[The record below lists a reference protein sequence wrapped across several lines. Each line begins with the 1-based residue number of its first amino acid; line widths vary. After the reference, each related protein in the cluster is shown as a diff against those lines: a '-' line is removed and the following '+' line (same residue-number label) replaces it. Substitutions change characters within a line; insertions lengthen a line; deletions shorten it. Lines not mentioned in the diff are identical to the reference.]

1 MAEPAYD
8 TDAVAARQALADI
21 RREVFAAGAYA
32 CGVVRAVPVAA
43 EVVARYEGWLAD
55 GNAGNMDYLGRY
67 GEVRRDPRLLLDG
80 EGAHT
85 LIVTLFAYQD
95 DVPLAEG
102 VPYIAHYAL
111 GQDYH
116 DVLRRRLK
124 AVVGQLRPR
133 FGGKWRVCVDSAP
146 LMERYWAVRAGLG
159 VIGDNGCL
167 IVPGVG
173 ANFFIA
179 TIVTTAQ
186 LPTDDPV
193 EDTPH
198 CLGCGRCVRVC
209 PTGALRNDGSVDAR
223 RCISYLTI
231 ESHDDIPADIPT
243 GSTLYGCD
251 VCRRACPLAHSKAG
265 VGQAGDANY
274 GSDGNDGNYENDES
288 NESRGKD
295 ERSLGNPES
304 TDPSASGKFAEAVT
318 VLPEFTPNPQLLSMT
333 VADWR
338 ALDDEGYAALTA
350 HSAMRRASLDKLHS
364 TLRRFPQG

>member
-1 MAEPAYD
+1 MEQNTD
-8 TDAVAARQALADI
+8 TAKAMLADI
-21 RREVFAAGAYA
+21 RREVFAVGAYA
-32 CGVVRAVPVAA
+32 CGVVRAMPVTA
-43 EVVARYEGWLAD
+43 EAVARYDEWLAD

-80 EGAHT
+80 EGART

-95 DVPLAEG
+95 NVHPAEG

-124 AVVGQLRPR
+124 TVIGQLRPR

-146 LMERYWAVRAGLG
+146 LMERYWAARAGLG

-186 LPTDDPV
+186 MPTDDPV
-193 EDTPH
+193 EGTSH
-198 CLGCGRCVRVC
+198 CLGCGRCVRAC
-209 PTGALRNDGSVDAR
+209 PTGALRGDGSVDAR

-243 GSTLYGCD
+243 GNTLYGCD
-251 VCRRACPLAHSKAG
+251 VCRRACPLACCKTDGQGRQLEHSEH
-265 VGQAGDANY
+265 
-274 GSDGNDGNYENDES
+274 SENSES
-288 NESRGKD
+288 SEHSAV
-295 ERSLGNPES
+295 S
-304 TDPSASGKFAEAVT
+304 TSGKFAETMT
-318 VLPEFTPNPQLLSMT
+318 VLPEFTPDSRLLSMT

-338 ALDDEGYAALTA
+338 ALDDEGYAALIA
-350 HSAMRRASLDKLHS
+350 HSAMRRVSLDKLRS
-364 TLRRFPQG
+364 TLRRFPKG

>member
-1 MAEPAYD
+1 MEQNTD
-8 TDAVAARQALADI
+8 TAKAMLADI
-21 RREVFAAGAYA
+21 RREVFAVGAYA
-32 CGVVRAVPVAA
+32 CGVVRAMPVTA
-43 EVVARYEGWLAD
+43 EAVARYEEWLAD

-80 EGAHT
+80 EGART

-95 DVPLAEG
+95 NVHPAEG

-124 AVVGQLRPR
+124 TVIGQLRPR

-146 LMERYWAVRAGLG
+146 LMERYWAARAGLG

-186 LPTDDPV
+186 MPTDDPV
-193 EDTPH
+193 EGTSH
-198 CLGCGRCVRVC
+198 CLGCGRCVRAC
-209 PTGALRNDGSVDAR
+209 PTGALRGDGSVDAR

-243 GSTLYGCD
+243 GNTLYGCD
-251 VCRRACPLAHSKAG
+251 VCRRACPLACCKTDGQGRQLEHSEH
-265 VGQAGDANY
+265 
-274 GSDGNDGNYENDES
+274 SEHSES
-288 NESRGKD
+288 SEHS
-295 ERSLGNPES
+295 SVS
-304 TDPSASGKFAEAVT
+304 TSGKFAETMT
-318 VLPEFTPNPQLLSMT
+318 VLPEFTPDSRLLSMT

-338 ALDDEGYAALTA
+338 ALDDEGYAALIA
-350 HSAMRRASLDKLHS
+350 HSAMRRVSLDKLRS
-364 TLRRFPQG
+364 TLRRFPKG

>member
-1 MAEPAYD
+1 M
-8 TDAVAARQALADI
+8 LADI
-21 RREVFAAGAYA
+21 RREVFAVGAYA
-32 CGVVRAVPVAA
+32 CGVVRAMPVTA
-43 EVVARYEGWLAD
+43 EAVARYEEWLAD

-80 EGAHT
+80 EGART

-95 DVPLAEG
+95 NVHPAEG

-124 AVVGQLRPR
+124 TVIGQLRPR
-133 FGGKWRVCVDSAP
+133 FGGKWRICVDSAP
-146 LMERYWAVRAGLG
+146 LMERYWAARAGLG

-186 LPTDDPV
+186 MPTDDPV
-193 EDTPH
+193 EGTSH
-198 CLGCGRCVRVC
+198 CLGCGRCVRAC
-209 PTGALRNDGSVDAR
+209 PTGALRGDGSVDAR

-243 GSTLYGCD
+243 GNTLYGCD
-251 VCRRACPLAHSKAG
+251 VCRRACPLVCCKTDIGQGRQLEHSK
-265 VGQAGDANY
+265 NL
-274 GSDGNDGNYENDES
+274 ENSEHS
-288 NESRGKD
+288 SV
-295 ERSLGNPES
+295 S
-304 TDPSASGKFAEAVT
+304 TSGKFAETMT
-318 VLPEFTPNPQLLSMT
+318 VLPEFTPDSRLLSMT

-350 HSAMRRASLDKLHS
+350 HSAMRRVSLDKLRS
-364 TLRRFPQG
+364 TLRRFPKG

>member
-1 MAEPAYD
+1 MPFFFMEQNTD
-8 TDAVAARQALADI
+8 TAKAMLADI
-21 RREVFAAGAYA
+21 RREVFAVGAYA
-32 CGVVRAVPVAA
+32 CGVVRAMPVTA
-43 EVVARYEGWLAD
+43 EAVARYEEWLAD

-80 EGAHT
+80 EGART

-95 DVPLAEG
+95 NVHPAEG

-124 AVVGQLRPR
+124 TVIGQLRPR
-133 FGGKWRVCVDSAP
+133 FGGKWRICVDSAP
-146 LMERYWAVRAGLG
+146 LMERYWAARAGLG

-186 LPTDDPV
+186 MPTDDPV
-193 EDTPH
+193 EGTSH
-198 CLGCGRCVRVC
+198 CLGCGRCVRAC
-209 PTGALRNDGSVDAR
+209 PTGALRGDGSVDAR

-243 GSTLYGCD
+243 GNTLYGCD
-251 VCRRACPLAHSKAG
+251 VCRRACPLACCKTDIGQGRQLEHS
-265 VGQAGDANY
+265 
-274 GSDGNDGNYENDES
+274 ENLKNSEHS
-288 NESRGKD
+288 SV
-295 ERSLGNPES
+295 S
-304 TDPSASGKFAEAVT
+304 TSGKFAETMT
-318 VLPEFTPNPQLLSMT
+318 VLPEFTPDSRLLSMT

-350 HSAMRRASLDKLHS
+350 HSAMRRVSLDKLRS
-364 TLRRFPQG
+364 TLRRFPKG

>member
-1 MAEPAYD
+1 MEQNTD
-8 TDAVAARQALADI
+8 TAKAMLADI
-21 RREVFAAGAYA
+21 RREVFAVGAYA
-32 CGVVRAVPVAA
+32 CGVVRAMPVTA
-43 EVVARYEGWLAD
+43 EAVARYEEWLAD
-55 GNAGNMDYLGRY
+55 GNAGNMDYLWRY

-80 EGAHT
+80 EGART

-95 DVPLAEG
+95 NVHPAEG

-124 AVVGQLRPR
+124 TVIGQLRPR
-133 FGGKWRVCVDSAP
+133 FGGKWRICVDSAP
-146 LMERYWAVRAGLG
+146 LMERYWAARAGLG

-186 LPTDDPV
+186 MPTDDPV
-193 EDTPH
+193 EGTSH
-198 CLGCGRCVRVC
+198 CLGCGRCVRAC
-209 PTGALRNDGSVDAR
+209 PTGALRGDGSVDAR

-243 GSTLYGCD
+243 GNTLYGCD
-251 VCRRACPLAHSKAG
+251 VCRRACPLACCKTDIGQGRQLEHSE
-265 VGQAGDANY
+265 DL
-274 GSDGNDGNYENDES
+274 ENSEHS
-288 NESRGKD
+288 SV
-295 ERSLGNPES
+295 S
-304 TDPSASGKFAEAVT
+304 TSGKFAETMT
-318 VLPEFTPNPQLLSMT
+318 VLPEFTPDSRLLSMT

-338 ALDDEGYAALTA
+338 ALDNEGYAALTA
-350 HSAMRRASLDKLHS
+350 HSAMRRVSLDKLRS
-364 TLRRFPQG
+364 TLRRFPKG

>member
-1 MAEPAYD
+1 MEQNTD
-8 TDAVAARQALADI
+8 TAKAMLADI
-21 RREVFAAGAYA
+21 RREVFAVGAYA
-32 CGVVRAVPVAA
+32 CGVVRAMPVTA
-43 EVVARYEGWLAD
+43 EAVARYEEWLAD

-80 EGAHT
+80 EGART

-95 DVPLAEG
+95 NVHPAEG

-116 DVLRRRLK
+116 DVLRRRLRT
-124 AVVGQLRPR
+124 VIGQLRPR
-133 FGGKWRVCVDSAP
+133 FSGKWRVCVDSAP
-146 LMERYWAVRAGLG
+146 LMERYWAARAGLG
-159 VIGDNGCL
+159 VIGDNGFL

-186 LPTDDPV
+186 MPTDDPV
-193 EDTPH
+193 EGTSH
-198 CLGCGRCVRVC
+198 CLGCGRCVRAC
-209 PTGALRNDGSVDAR
+209 PTGALRGDGSVDAR

-243 GSTLYGCD
+243 GNTLYGCD
-251 VCRRACPLAHSKAG
+251 VCRRACPLACCKTDIGQGRQLEHS
-265 VGQAGDANY
+265 
-274 GSDGNDGNYENDES
+274 ENSENSES
-288 NESRGKD
+288 SEHSAV
-295 ERSLGNPES
+295 S
-304 TDPSASGKFAEAVT
+304 TSGKFAETMT
-318 VLPEFTPNPQLLSMT
+318 VLPEFTPDSRLLSMT

-350 HSAMRRASLDKLHS
+350 HSAMRRVSLDKLRS
-364 TLRRFPQG
+364 TLRRFPKG

>member
-1 MAEPAYD
+1 M
-8 TDAVAARQALADI
+8 LADI
-21 RREVFAAGAYA
+21 RREVFAVGAYA
-32 CGVVRAVPVAA
+32 CGVVRAMPVTA
-43 EVVARYEGWLAD
+43 EAVARYEEWLAD

-80 EGAHT
+80 EGART

-95 DVPLAEG
+95 NVHPAEG

-116 DVLRRRLK
+116 DVLRCRLK
-124 AVVGQLRPR
+124 TVIGQLRPR
-133 FGGKWRVCVDSAP
+133 FGGKWRICVDSAP
-146 LMERYWAVRAGLG
+146 LMERYWAARAGLG

-186 LPTDDPV
+186 MPTDDPV
-193 EDTPH
+193 EGTSH
-198 CLGCGRCVRVC
+198 CLGCGRCVRAC
-209 PTGALRNDGSVDAR
+209 PTGALRGDGSVDAR

-243 GSTLYGCD
+243 GNTLYGCD
-251 VCRRACPLAHSKAG
+251 MCRRACPLACCKTDIGQGRQLEHSK
-265 VGQAGDANY
+265 NL
-274 GSDGNDGNYENDES
+274 ENSEHS
-288 NESRGKD
+288 SV
-295 ERSLGNPES
+295 S
-304 TDPSASGKFAEAVT
+304 TSGKFAETMT
-318 VLPEFTPNPQLLSMT
+318 VLPEFTPDSRLLSMT

-350 HSAMRRASLDKLHS
+350 HSAMRRVSLDKLRS
-364 TLRRFPQG
+364 TLRRFPKG

>member
-1 MAEPAYD
+1 MEQNTD
-8 TDAVAARQALADI
+8 TAKAMLADI
-21 RREVFAAGAYA
+21 RREVFAVGAYA
-32 CGVVRAVPVAA
+32 CGVVRAMPVTA
-43 EVVARYEGWLAD
+43 EAVARYEEWLAD

-80 EGAHT
+80 EGART

-95 DVPLAEG
+95 NVHPAEG

-124 AVVGQLRPR
+124 TVIGQLRPR

-146 LMERYWAVRAGLG
+146 LMERYWAARAGLG

-186 LPTDDPV
+186 MPTDDPV
-193 EDTPH
+193 EGTSH
-198 CLGCGRCVRVC
+198 CLGCGRCVRAC
-209 PTGALRNDGSVDAR
+209 PTGALRGDGSVDAR

-243 GSTLYGCD
+243 GNTLYGCD
-251 VCRRACPLAHSKAG
+251 VCRRACPLACCKTDIGQGRQLEHS
-265 VGQAGDANY
+265 
-274 GSDGNDGNYENDES
+274 ENSENSES
-288 NESRGKD
+288 SEHSAV
-295 ERSLGNPES
+295 S
-304 TDPSASGKFAEAVT
+304 TSGKFAETMT
-318 VLPEFTPNPQLLSMT
+318 VLPEFTPDSRLLSMT

-338 ALDDEGYAALTA
+338 ALDDEGYAALIA
-350 HSAMRRASLDKLHS
+350 HSAMRRVSLDKLRS
-364 TLRRFPQG
+364 TLRRFPKG

>member
-1 MAEPAYD
+1 M
-8 TDAVAARQALADI
+8 LADI
-21 RREVFAAGAYA
+21 RREVFAVGAYA
-32 CGVVRAVPVAA
+32 CGVVRAMPVTA
-43 EVVARYEGWLAD
+43 EAVARYEEWLAD

-80 EGAHT
+80 EGART

-95 DVPLAEG
+95 NVHPAEG

-124 AVVGQLRPR
+124 TVIGQLRPR

-146 LMERYWAVRAGLG
+146 LMERYWAARAGLG

-186 LPTDDPV
+186 MPTDDPV
-193 EDTPH
+193 EGTSH
-198 CLGCGRCVRVC
+198 CLGCGRCVRAC
-209 PTGALRNDGSVDAR
+209 PTGALRGDGSVDAR

-243 GSTLYGCD
+243 GNTLYGCD
-251 VCRRACPLAHSKAG
+251 VCRRACPLACCKTDIGQGRQLEHS
-265 VGQAGDANY
+265 
-274 GSDGNDGNYENDES
+274 ENSES
-288 NESRGKD
+288 SEHSAV
-295 ERSLGNPES
+295 S
-304 TDPSASGKFAEAVT
+304 TSGKFAETMT
-318 VLPEFTPNPQLLSMT
+318 VLPEFTPDSRLLSMT

-338 ALDDEGYAALTA
+338 ALDDEGYAALIA
-350 HSAMRRASLDKLHS
+350 HSAMRRVSLDKLRS
-364 TLRRFPQG
+364 TLRRFPKW

>member
-1 MAEPAYD
+1 MEQNTD
-8 TDAVAARQALADI
+8 TAKAMLADI
-21 RREVFAAGAYA
+21 RREVFAVGAYA
-32 CGVVRAVPVAA
+32 CGVVRAMPVTA
-43 EVVARYEGWLAD
+43 EAVARYDEWLAD

-80 EGAHT
+80 EGART

-95 DVPLAEG
+95 NVHPAEG

-124 AVVGQLRPR
+124 TVIGQLRPR

-146 LMERYWAVRAGLG
+146 LMERYWAARAGLG

-186 LPTDDPV
+186 MPTDDPV
-193 EDTPH
+193 EGTSH
-198 CLGCGRCVRVC
+198 CLGCGRCVRAC
-209 PTGALRNDGSVDAR
+209 PTGALRGDGSVDAR

-231 ESHDDIPADIPT
+231 ESYDDIPADIPT
-243 GSTLYGCD
+243 GNTLYGCD
-251 VCRRACPLAHSKAG
+251 VCRRACPLACCKTDIGQGRQLEYSENSENSESSEHSS
-265 VGQAGDANY
+265 V
-274 GSDGNDGNYENDES
+274 
-288 NESRGKD
+288 
-295 ERSLGNPES
+295 S
-304 TDPSASGKFAEAVT
+304 TSGKFAETMT
-318 VLPEFTPNPQLLSMT
+318 VLPEFTPDSRLLSMT

-338 ALDDEGYAALTA
+338 ALDDEGYAALIA
-350 HSAMRRASLDKLHS
+350 HSAMRRVSLDKLRS
-364 TLRRFPQG
+364 TLRRFPKG

>member
-1 MAEPAYD
+1 MEQNTD
-8 TDAVAARQALADI
+8 TAKAMLADI
-21 RREVFAAGAYA
+21 RREVFAVGAYA
-32 CGVVRAVPVAA
+32 CGVVRAMPVTA
-43 EVVARYEGWLAD
+43 EAVARYDEWLAD

-80 EGAHT
+80 EGART

-95 DVPLAEG
+95 NVHPAEG

-124 AVVGQLRPR
+124 TVIGQLRPR

-146 LMERYWAVRAGLG
+146 LMERYWAARAGLG

-186 LPTDDPV
+186 MPTDDPV
-193 EDTPH
+193 EGTSH
-198 CLGCGRCVRVC
+198 CLGCGRCVRAC
-209 PTGALRNDGSVDAR
+209 PTGALRGDGSVDAR

-243 GSTLYGCD
+243 GNTLYGCD
-251 VCRRACPLAHSKAG
+251 VCRRACPLACCKTDIGQGRQLEHS
-265 VGQAGDANY
+265 
-274 GSDGNDGNYENDES
+274 ENLKNSEHS
-288 NESRGKD
+288 SV
-295 ERSLGNPES
+295 S
-304 TDPSASGKFAEAVT
+304 TSGKFAETMT
-318 VLPEFTPNPQLLSMT
+318 VLPEFTPDSRLLSMT

-350 HSAMRRASLDKLHS
+350 HSAMRRVSLDKLRS
-364 TLRRFPQG
+364 TLRRFPKG

>member
-1 MAEPAYD
+1 MEQNTD
-8 TDAVAARQALADI
+8 TAKAMLADI
-21 RREVFAAGAYA
+21 RREVFAVGAYA
-32 CGVVRAVPVAA
+32 CGVVRAMPVTA
-43 EVVARYEGWLAD
+43 EAVARYDEWLAD

-80 EGAHT
+80 EGART

-95 DVPLAEG
+95 NVHPAEG

-116 DVLRRRLK
+116 DVLRRRLRT
-124 AVVGQLRPR
+124 VIGQLRPR

-146 LMERYWAVRAGLG
+146 LMERYWAARAGLG

-186 LPTDDPV
+186 MPTDDPV
-193 EDTPH
+193 EGTSH
-198 CLGCGRCVRVC
+198 CLGCGRCVRAC
-209 PTGALRNDGSVDAR
+209 PTGALRGDGSVDAR

-243 GSTLYGCD
+243 GNTLYGCD
-251 VCRRACPLAHSKAG
+251 VCRRACPLACCKTDI
-265 VGQAGDANY
+265 GQGGDANY
-274 GSDGNDGNYENDES
+274 GNDGNYGNDES
-288 NESRGKD
+288 RGND
-295 ERSLGNPES
+295 ERSGGNYES
-304 TDPSASGKFAEAVT
+304 TKASVPGKFAETMT
-318 VLPEFTPNPQLLSMT
+318 VLPEFTPDSRLLSMT

-350 HSAMRRASLDKLHS
+350 HSAMRRVSLDKLRS
-364 TLRRFPQG
+364 TLRRFPKG

>member
-1 MAEPAYD
+1 MEQNTD
-8 TDAVAARQALADI
+8 TAKAMLADI
-21 RREVFAAGAYA
+21 RREVFAVGAYA
-32 CGVVRAVPVAA
+32 CGVVRAMPVTA
-43 EVVARYEGWLAD
+43 EAVARYEEWLAD
-55 GNAGNMDYLGRY
+55 GNAGNMDYLWRY

-80 EGAHT
+80 EGART

-95 DVPLAEG
+95 NVHPAEG

-124 AVVGQLRPR
+124 TVIGQLRPR
-133 FGGKWRVCVDSAP
+133 FGGKWRICVDSAP
-146 LMERYWAVRAGLG
+146 LMERYWAARAGLG

-186 LPTDDPV
+186 MPTDDPV
-193 EDTPH
+193 EGTSH
-198 CLGCGRCVRVC
+198 CLGCGRCVRAC
-209 PTGALRNDGSVDAR
+209 PTGALRGDGSVDAR

-243 GSTLYGCD
+243 GNTLYGCD
-251 VCRRACPLAHSKAG
+251 VCRRACPLACCKTDIGQGRQLEHS
-265 VGQAGDANY
+265 
-274 GSDGNDGNYENDES
+274 ENLENS
-288 NESRGKD
+288 EHS
-295 ERSLGNPES
+295 SVS
-304 TDPSASGKFAEAVT
+304 TSGKFAETMT
-318 VLPEFTPNPQLLSMT
+318 VLPEFTPDSRLLSMT

-350 HSAMRRASLDKLHS
+350 HSAMRRVSLDKLRS
-364 TLRRFPQG
+364 TLRRFPKG

>member
-1 MAEPAYD
+1 MEQNTD
-8 TDAVAARQALADI
+8 TAKAILADI
-21 RREVFAAGAYA
+21 RREVFAVGAYA
-32 CGVVRAVPVAA
+32 CGVVRAMPVTA
-43 EVVARYEGWLAD
+43 EAVARYEEWLAD

-80 EGAHT
+80 EGART

-95 DVPLAEG
+95 NVHPAEG

-124 AVVGQLRPR
+124 TVIGQLRPR
-133 FGGKWRVCVDSAP
+133 FGGKWRICVDSAP
-146 LMERYWAVRAGLG
+146 LMERYWAARAGLG

-186 LPTDDPV
+186 MPTDDPV
-193 EDTPH
+193 EGTSH
-198 CLGCGRCVRVC
+198 CLGCGRCVRAC
-209 PTGALRNDGSVDAR
+209 PTGALRGDGSVDAR

-243 GSTLYGCD
+243 GNTLYGCD
-251 VCRRACPLAHSKAG
+251 VCRRACPLACCKTDIGQGRQLEHSE
-265 VGQAGDANY
+265 DL
-274 GSDGNDGNYENDES
+274 ENSEHS
-288 NESRGKD
+288 SV
-295 ERSLGNPES
+295 S
-304 TDPSASGKFAEAVT
+304 TSGKFAETMT
-318 VLPEFTPNPQLLSMT
+318 VLPEFTPDSRLLSMT

-350 HSAMRRASLDKLHS
+350 HSAMRRVSLDKLRS
-364 TLRRFPQG
+364 TLRRFPKG

>member
-1 MAEPAYD
+1 MEQNTD
-8 TDAVAARQALADI
+8 TAKAMLADI
-21 RREVFAAGAYA
+21 RREVFAVGAYA
-32 CGVVRAVPVAA
+32 CGVVRAMPVTA
-43 EVVARYEGWLAD
+43 EAVARYDEWLAD

-80 EGAHT
+80 EGART

-95 DVPLAEG
+95 NVHPAEG

-116 DVLRRRLK
+116 DVLRRRLRT
-124 AVVGQLRPR
+124 VIGQLRPR

-146 LMERYWAVRAGLG
+146 LMERYWAARAGLG

-186 LPTDDPV
+186 MPTDDPV
-193 EDTPH
+193 EGTSH
-198 CLGCGRCVRVC
+198 CLGCGRCVRAC
-209 PTGALRNDGSVDAR
+209 PTGALRGDGSVDAR

-243 GSTLYGCD
+243 GNTLYGCD
-251 VCRRACPLAHSKAG
+251 VCRRACPLACCKTDIGQGRQLEHS
-265 VGQAGDANY
+265 
-274 GSDGNDGNYENDES
+274 ENSES
-288 NESRGKD
+288 SEHSAV
-295 ERSLGNPES
+295 S
-304 TDPSASGKFAEAVT
+304 TSGKFAETMT
-318 VLPEFTPNPQLLSMT
+318 VLPEFTPDSRLLSMT

-338 ALDDEGYAALTA
+338 ALDDEGYAALIA
-350 HSAMRRASLDKLHS
+350 HSAMRRVSLDKLRS
-364 TLRRFPQG
+364 TLRRFPKW

>member
-1 MAEPAYD
+1 MEQNTD
-8 TDAVAARQALADI
+8 TAKAMLADI
-21 RREVFAAGAYA
+21 RREVFAVGAYA
-32 CGVVRAVPVAA
+32 CGVVRAMPVTA
-43 EVVARYEGWLAD
+43 EAVARYEEWLAD

-80 EGAHT
+80 EGART

-95 DVPLAEG
+95 NVHPAEG

-124 AVVGQLRPR
+124 TVIGQLRPR
-133 FGGKWRVCVDSAP
+133 FGGKWRICVDSAP
-146 LMERYWAVRAGLG
+146 LMERYWAARAGLG

-186 LPTDDPV
+186 MPTDDPV
-193 EDTPH
+193 EGTSH
-198 CLGCGRCVRVC
+198 CLGCGRCVRAC
-209 PTGALRNDGSVDAR
+209 PTGALRGDGSVDAR

-243 GSTLYGCD
+243 GNTLYGCD
-251 VCRRACPLAHSKAG
+251 VCRRACPLACCKTDIGQGRQLEHSEDLEDSEHSS
-265 VGQAGDANY
+265 V
-274 GSDGNDGNYENDES
+274 
-288 NESRGKD
+288 
-295 ERSLGNPES
+295 S
-304 TDPSASGKFAEAVT
+304 TSGKFAETMT
-318 VLPEFTPNPQLLSMT
+318 VLPEFTPDSRLLSMT

-350 HSAMRRASLDKLHS
+350 HSAMRRVSLDKLRS
-364 TLRRFPQG
+364 TLRRFPKG

>member
-1 MAEPAYD
+1 MEQNTD
-8 TDAVAARQALADI
+8 TAKAMLADI
-21 RREVFAAGAYA
+21 RREVFAVGAYA
-32 CGVVRAVPVAA
+32 CGVVRAMPVTA
-43 EVVARYEGWLAD
+43 EAVARYEEWLAD

-80 EGAHT
+80 EGART

-95 DVPLAEG
+95 NVHPAEG

-124 AVVGQLRPR
+124 TVIGQLRPR

-146 LMERYWAVRAGLG
+146 LMERYWAARAGLG

-186 LPTDDPV
+186 MPTDDPV
-193 EDTPH
+193 EGTSH
-198 CLGCGRCVRVC
+198 CLGCGRCVRAC
-209 PTGALRNDGSVDAR
+209 PTGALRGDGSVDAR

-231 ESHDDIPADIPT
+231 ESHDDIPANIPT
-243 GSTLYGCD
+243 GNTLYGCD
-251 VCRRACPLAHSKAG
+251 VCRRACPLACCKTDIGEGRQLEHSEH
-265 VGQAGDANY
+265 
-274 GSDGNDGNYENDES
+274 SENSES
-288 NESRGKD
+288 SEHSAV
-295 ERSLGNPES
+295 S
-304 TDPSASGKFAEAVT
+304 TSGKFAETMT
-318 VLPEFTPNPQLLSMT
+318 VLPEFTPDSRLLSMT

-338 ALDDEGYAALTA
+338 ALDDEGYAALIA
-350 HSAMRRASLDKLHS
+350 HSAMRRVSLDKLRS
-364 TLRRFPQG
+364 TLRRFPKG

>member
-1 MAEPAYD
+1 M
-8 TDAVAARQALADI
+8 LADI
-21 RREVFAAGAYA
+21 RREVFAVGAYA
-32 CGVVRAVPVAA
+32 CGVVRAMPVTA
-43 EVVARYEGWLAD
+43 EAVARYEEWLAD

-80 EGAHT
+80 EGART

-95 DVPLAEG
+95 NVHPAEG

-124 AVVGQLRPR
+124 TVIGQLRPR
-133 FGGKWRVCVDSAP
+133 FGGKWRICVDSAP
-146 LMERYWAVRAGLG
+146 LMERYWAARAGLG

-186 LPTDDPV
+186 MPTDDPV
-193 EDTPH
+193 EGTSH
-198 CLGCGRCVRVC
+198 CLGCGRCVRAC
-209 PTGALRNDGSVDAR
+209 PTGALRGDGSVDAR

-243 GSTLYGCD
+243 GNTLYGCD
-251 VCRRACPLAHSKAG
+251 VCRRACPLACCKTDIGQGRQLEHS
-265 VGQAGDANY
+265 
-274 GSDGNDGNYENDES
+274 ENLKNSEHS
-288 NESRGKD
+288 SV
-295 ERSLGNPES
+295 S
-304 TDPSASGKFAEAVT
+304 TSGKFAETMT
-318 VLPEFTPNPQLLSMT
+318 VLPEFTPDSRLLSMT

-338 ALDDEGYAALTA
+338 ALDDEGYAALIA
-350 HSAMRRASLDKLHS
+350 HSAMRRVSLDKLRS
-364 TLRRFPQG
+364 TLRRFPKG

>member
-1 MAEPAYD
+1 MEQNTD
-8 TDAVAARQALADI
+8 TAKAMLADI
-21 RREVFAAGAYA
+21 RREVFAVGAYA
-32 CGVVRAVPVAA
+32 CGVVRAMPVTA
-43 EVVARYEGWLAD
+43 EAVARYEEWLAD

-67 GEVRRDPRLLLDG
+67 GEVRCDPRLLLDG
-80 EGAHT
+80 EGART

-95 DVPLAEG
+95 NVHPAEG

-124 AVVGQLRPR
+124 TVIGQLRPR
-133 FGGKWRVCVDSAP
+133 FGGKWRICVDSAP
-146 LMERYWAVRAGLG
+146 LMERYWAARAGLG

-186 LPTDDPV
+186 MPTDDPV
-193 EDTPH
+193 EGTSH
-198 CLGCGRCVRVC
+198 CLGCGRCVRAC
-209 PTGALRNDGSVDAR
+209 PTGALRGDGSVDAR

-243 GSTLYGCD
+243 GNTLYGCD
-251 VCRRACPLAHSKAG
+251 VCRRACPLACCKTDIGQGRQLEHS
-265 VGQAGDANY
+265 
-274 GSDGNDGNYENDES
+274 ENLENS
-288 NESRGKD
+288 EHS
-295 ERSLGNPES
+295 SVS
-304 TDPSASGKFAEAVT
+304 TSGKFAETMT
-318 VLPEFTPNPQLLSMT
+318 VLPEFTPDSRLLSMT

-350 HSAMRRASLDKLHS
+350 HSAMRRVSLDKLRS
-364 TLRRFPQG
+364 TLRRFPKG

>member
-1 MAEPAYD
+1 MEQNTD
-8 TDAVAARQALADI
+8 TAKAMLADI
-21 RREVFAAGAYA
+21 RREVFAVGAYA
-32 CGVVRAVPVAA
+32 CGVVRAMPVTA
-43 EVVARYEGWLAD
+43 EAVARYDEWLAD

-80 EGAHT
+80 EGART

-95 DVPLAEG
+95 NVHPAEG

-124 AVVGQLRPR
+124 TVIGQLRPR

-146 LMERYWAVRAGLG
+146 LMERYWAARAGLG

-179 TIVTTAQ
+179 TTVTTAQ
-186 LPTDDPV
+186 MPTDDPV
-193 EDTPH
+193 EGTSH
-198 CLGCGRCVRVC
+198 CLGCGRCVRAC
-209 PTGALRNDGSVDAR
+209 PTGALRGDGSVDAR

-243 GSTLYGCD
+243 GNTLYGCD
-251 VCRRACPLAHSKAG
+251 VCRRACPLACCKTDGQGRQLEHSEH
-265 VGQAGDANY
+265 
-274 GSDGNDGNYENDES
+274 SES
-288 NESRGKD
+288 SEHS
-295 ERSLGNPES
+295 SVS
-304 TDPSASGKFAEAVT
+304 TSGKFAETMT
-318 VLPEFTPNPQLLSMT
+318 VLPEFTPDSRLLSMT

-338 ALDDEGYAALTA
+338 ALDDEGYAALIA
-350 HSAMRRASLDKLHS
+350 HSAMRRVSLDKLRS
-364 TLRRFPQG
+364 TLRRFPKG

>member
-1 MAEPAYD
+1 MEQNTD
-8 TDAVAARQALADI
+8 TAKAMLADI
-21 RREVFAAGAYA
+21 RREVFAVGAYA
-32 CGVVRAVPVAA
+32 CGVVRAMPVTA
-43 EVVARYEGWLAD
+43 EAVARYEEWLAD

-80 EGAHT
+80 EGART

-95 DVPLAEG
+95 NVHPAEG

-116 DVLRRRLK
+116 DVLRRRLRT
-124 AVVGQLRPR
+124 VIGQLRPR

-146 LMERYWAVRAGLG
+146 LMERYWAARAGLG

-186 LPTDDPV
+186 MPTDDPV
-193 EDTPH
+193 EGTSH
-198 CLGCGRCVRVC
+198 CLGCGRCVRAC
-209 PTGALRNDGSVDAR
+209 PTGALRGDGSVDAR

-243 GSTLYGCD
+243 GNTLYGCD
-251 VCRRACPLAHSKAG
+251 VCRRACPLACCKTDI
-265 VGQAGDANY
+265 GQGGDANY
-274 GSDGNDGNYENDES
+274 GNDGNYGNDES
-288 NESRGKD
+288 RGND
-295 ERSLGNPES
+295 ERSGGNYES
-304 TDPSASGKFAEAVT
+304 TKASVPGKFAETMT
-318 VLPEFTPNPQLLSMT
+318 VLPEFTPDSRLLSMT

-338 ALDDEGYAALTA
+338 ALDDDGYAALIA
-350 HSAMRRASLDKLHS
+350 HSAMRRVSLDKLRS
-364 TLRRFPQG
+364 TLRRFPKG

>member
-1 MAEPAYD
+1 MEQNTD
-8 TDAVAARQALADI
+8 TAKAMLADI
-21 RREVFAAGAYA
+21 RREVFAVGAYA
-32 CGVVRAVPVAA
+32 CGVVRAMPVTA
-43 EVVARYEGWLAD
+43 EAVARYEEWLAD
-55 GNAGNMDYLGRY
+55 GNAGNMDYLWRY

-80 EGAHT
+80 EGART

-95 DVPLAEG
+95 NVHPAEG

-124 AVVGQLRPR
+124 TVIGQLRPR
-133 FGGKWRVCVDSAP
+133 FGGKWRICVDSAP
-146 LMERYWAVRAGLG
+146 LMERYWAARAGLG

-186 LPTDDPV
+186 MPTDDPV
-193 EDTPH
+193 EGTSH
-198 CLGCGRCVRVC
+198 CLGCGRCVRAC
-209 PTGALRNDGSVDAR
+209 PTGALRGDGSVDAR

-243 GSTLYGCD
+243 GNTLYGCD
-251 VCRRACPLAHSKAG
+251 VCRRACPLACCKTDIGQGRQLEHSE
-265 VGQAGDANY
+265 DL
-274 GSDGNDGNYENDES
+274 ENSEHS
-288 NESRGKD
+288 SV
-295 ERSLGNPES
+295 S
-304 TDPSASGKFAEAVT
+304 TSGKFAETMT
-318 VLPEFTPNPQLLSMT
+318 VLPEFTPDSRLLSMT

-350 HSAMRRASLDKLHS
+350 HSAMRRVSLDKLRS
-364 TLRRFPQG
+364 TLRRFPKG

>member
-1 MAEPAYD
+1 MEQNTD
-8 TDAVAARQALADI
+8 TAKAMLADI
-21 RREVFAAGAYA
+21 RREVFAVGAYA
-32 CGVVRAVPVAA
+32 CGVVRAMPVTA
-43 EVVARYEGWLAD
+43 EAVARYEEWLAD
-55 GNAGNMDYLGRY
+55 GNAGNMDYLWRY

-80 EGAHT
+80 EGART

-95 DVPLAEG
+95 NVHPAEG

-124 AVVGQLRPR
+124 TVIGQLRPR
-133 FGGKWRVCVDSAP
+133 FGGKWRICVDSAP
-146 LMERYWAVRAGLG
+146 LMERYWAARAGLG

-186 LPTDDPV
+186 MPTDDPV
-193 EDTPH
+193 EGTSH
-198 CLGCGRCVRVC
+198 CLGCGRCVRAC
-209 PTGALRNDGSVDAR
+209 PTGALRGDGSVDAR

-243 GSTLYGCD
+243 GNTLYGCD
-251 VCRRACPLAHSKAG
+251 VCRRACPLACCKTDIGQGRQLEHS
-265 VGQAGDANY
+265 
-274 GSDGNDGNYENDES
+274 ENLKNSEHS
-288 NESRGKD
+288 SV
-295 ERSLGNPES
+295 S
-304 TDPSASGKFAEAVT
+304 TSGKFAETMT
-318 VLPEFTPNPQLLSMT
+318 VLPEFTPASRLLSMT

-350 HSAMRRASLDKLHS
+350 HSAMRRVSLDKLRS
-364 TLRRFPQG
+364 TLRRFPKG

>member
-1 MAEPAYD
+1 M
-8 TDAVAARQALADI
+8 LADI
-21 RREVFAAGAYA
+21 RREVFAVGAYA
-32 CGVVRAVPVAA
+32 CGVVRAMPVTA
-43 EVVARYEGWLAD
+43 EAVARYEEWLAD
-55 GNAGNMDYLGRY
+55 GNAGNMDYLWRY

-80 EGAHT
+80 EGART

-95 DVPLAEG
+95 NVHPAEG

-124 AVVGQLRPR
+124 TVIGQLRLR
-133 FGGKWRVCVDSAP
+133 FGGKWRICVDSPP
-146 LMERYWAVRAGLG
+146 LMERYWAARAGLG

-186 LPTDDPV
+186 MPTDDPV
-193 EDTPH
+193 EGTSH
-198 CLGCGRCVRVC
+198 CLGCGRCVRAC
-209 PTGALRNDGSVDAR
+209 PTGALRGDGSVDAR

-243 GSTLYGCD
+243 GNTLYGCD
-251 VCRRACPLAHSKAG
+251 VCRRACPLACCKTDIGQGRQLEHS
-265 VGQAGDANY
+265 
-274 GSDGNDGNYENDES
+274 ENLENS
-288 NESRGKD
+288 EHS
-295 ERSLGNPES
+295 SVS
-304 TDPSASGKFAEAVT
+304 TSGKFAETMT
-318 VLPEFTPNPQLLSMT
+318 VLPEFTPDSRLLSMT

-350 HSAMRRASLDKLHS
+350 HSAMRRVSLDKLRS
-364 TLRRFPQG
+364 TLRRFPKG

>member
-1 MAEPAYD
+1 MEQNTD
-8 TDAVAARQALADI
+8 TAKAMLADI
-21 RREVFAAGAYA
+21 RREVFAVGAYA
-32 CGVVRAVPVAA
+32 CGVVRAMPVTA
-43 EVVARYEGWLAD
+43 EAVARYDEWLAD

-80 EGAHT
+80 EGART

-95 DVPLAEG
+95 NVHPAEG

-124 AVVGQLRPR
+124 TIIGQLRPR

-146 LMERYWAVRAGLG
+146 LMERYWAARAGLG

-186 LPTDDPV
+186 MPTDDPV
-193 EDTPH
+193 EGTSH
-198 CLGCGRCVRVC
+198 CLGCGRCVRAC
-209 PTGALRNDGSVDAR
+209 PTGALRGDGSVDAR

-243 GSTLYGCD
+243 GNTLYGCD
-251 VCRRACPLAHSKAG
+251 VCRRACPLACCKTDIGQGRQLEHSEH
-265 VGQAGDANY
+265 
-274 GSDGNDGNYENDES
+274 SENLES
-288 NESRGKD
+288 SEHS
-295 ERSLGNPES
+295 SVS
-304 TDPSASGKFAEAVT
+304 TSGKFAETMT
-318 VLPEFTPNPQLLSMT
+318 VLPEFTPDSRLLSMT

-338 ALDDEGYAALTA
+338 ALDDEGYAALIA
-350 HSAMRRASLDKLHS
+350 HSAMRRVSLDKLRS
-364 TLRRFPQG
+364 TLRRFPKG

>member
-1 MAEPAYD
+1 MEQNTD
-8 TDAVAARQALADI
+8 TAKAMLADI
-21 RREVFAAGAYA
+21 RREVFAVGAYA
-32 CGVVRAVPVAA
+32 CGVVRAMPVTA
-43 EVVARYEGWLAD
+43 EAVARYEEWLAD

-80 EGAHT
+80 EGART

-95 DVPLAEG
+95 NVHPAEG

-124 AVVGQLRPR
+124 TVIGQLRPR

-146 LMERYWAVRAGLG
+146 LMERYWAARAGLG

-167 IVPGVG
+167 IVPGMG

-186 LPTDDPV
+186 MPTDDPV
-193 EDTPH
+193 EGTSH
-198 CLGCGRCVRVC
+198 CLGCGRCVRAC
-209 PTGALRNDGSVDAR
+209 PTGALRCDGSVDAR

-243 GSTLYGCD
+243 GNTLYGCD
-251 VCRRACPLAHSKAG
+251 VCRRACPLACCKTDIGQGRQLEHSEH
-265 VGQAGDANY
+265 
-274 GSDGNDGNYENDES
+274 SENSES
-288 NESRGKD
+288 SEHSAV
-295 ERSLGNPES
+295 S
-304 TDPSASGKFAEAVT
+304 TSGKFAETMT
-318 VLPEFTPNPQLLSMT
+318 VLPEFTPDSRLMSMT

-338 ALDDEGYAALTA
+338 ALDDEGYAALIA
-350 HSAMRRASLDKLHS
+350 HSAMRRVSLDKLRS
-364 TLRRFPQG
+364 TLRRFPKG

>member
-1 MAEPAYD
+1 M
-8 TDAVAARQALADI
+8 LADI
-21 RREVFAAGAYA
+21 RREVFAVGAYA
-32 CGVVRAVPVAA
+32 CGVVRAMPVTA
-43 EVVARYEGWLAD
+43 EAVARYEEWLAD

-80 EGAHT
+80 EGART

-95 DVPLAEG
+95 NVHPAEG

-124 AVVGQLRPR
+124 TVIGQLRPR

-146 LMERYWAVRAGLG
+146 LMERYWAARAGLG

-186 LPTDDPV
+186 MPTDDPV
-193 EDTPH
+193 EGTSH
-198 CLGCGRCVRVC
+198 CLGCGRCVRAC
-209 PTGALRNDGSVDAR
+209 PTGALRGDGSVDAR

-243 GSTLYGCD
+243 GNTLYGCD
-251 VCRRACPLAHSKAG
+251 VCRRACPLACCKTDIGQGRQLEHSEH
-265 VGQAGDANY
+265 
-274 GSDGNDGNYENDES
+274 SENSES
-288 NESRGKD
+288 SEHSAV
-295 ERSLGNPES
+295 S
-304 TDPSASGKFAEAVT
+304 TSGKFAETTT
-318 VLPEFTPNPQLLSMT
+318 VLPEFTPDSRLLSMT

-338 ALDDEGYAALTA
+338 ALDDEGYAALIA
-350 HSAMRRASLDKLHS
+350 HSAMRRVSLDKLRS
-364 TLRRFPQG
+364 TLRRFPKG

>member
-1 MAEPAYD
+1 MEQNTD
-8 TDAVAARQALADI
+8 TAKAMLANI
-21 RREVFAAGAYA
+21 RREVFAVGAYA
-32 CGVVRAVPVAA
+32 CGVVRAMPVTA
-43 EVVARYEGWLAD
+43 EAVARYDEWLAD

-80 EGAHT
+80 EGART

-95 DVPLAEG
+95 NVHPAEG

-116 DVLRRRLK
+116 DVLRRRLRT
-124 AVVGQLRPR
+124 VIGQLRPR

-146 LMERYWAVRAGLG
+146 LMERYWAARAGLG

-186 LPTDDPV
+186 MPTDDPV
-193 EDTPH
+193 EGTSH
-198 CLGCGRCVRVC
+198 CLGCGRCVRAC
-209 PTGALRNDGSVDAR
+209 PTGALRGDGSVDAR

-243 GSTLYGCD
+243 DNTLYGCD
-251 VCRRACPLAHSKAG
+251 VCHRACPLAHSKAG
-265 VGQAGDANY
+265 IGQGRQLEH
-274 GSDGNDGNYENDES
+274 SENSENSES
-288 NESRGKD
+288 SEHSAV
-295 ERSLGNPES
+295 S
-304 TDPSASGKFAEAVT
+304 TSGKFAETMT
-318 VLPEFTPNPQLLSMT
+318 VLPEFTPDSRLLSMT

-338 ALDDEGYAALTA
+338 ALDDEGYAALIA
-350 HSAMRRASLDKLHS
+350 HSAMRRVSLDKLRS
-364 TLRRFPQG
+364 TLRRFPKG

>member
-1 MAEPAYD
+1 MEQNTD
-8 TDAVAARQALADI
+8 TAKAMLADI
-21 RREVFAAGAYA
+21 RREVFAVGAYA
-32 CGVVRAVPVAA
+32 CGVVRAMPVTA
-43 EVVARYEGWLAD
+43 EAVARYEEWLAD

-80 EGAHT
+80 EGART

-95 DVPLAEG
+95 NVHPAEG

-124 AVVGQLRPR
+124 TVIGQLRPR
-133 FGGKWRVCVDSAP
+133 FGGKWRICVDSAP
-146 LMERYWAVRAGLG
+146 LMERYWAARAGLG

-186 LPTDDPV
+186 MPTDDPV
-193 EDTPH
+193 EGTSH
-198 CLGCGRCVRVC
+198 CLGCGRCVRAC
-209 PTGALRNDGSVDAR
+209 PTGALRGDGSVDAR

-243 GSTLYGCD
+243 GNTLYGCD
-251 VCRRACPLAHSKAG
+251 VCRRACPLACCKTDIGQGRQLEHS
-265 VGQAGDANY
+265 
-274 GSDGNDGNYENDES
+274 ENLENS
-288 NESRGKD
+288 EHS
-295 ERSLGNPES
+295 SVS
-304 TDPSASGKFAEAVT
+304 TSGKFAETMT
-318 VLPEFTPNPQLLSMT
+318 VLPEFTPDSRLLSMT

-338 ALDDEGYAALTA
+338 ALDDEDYAALTA
-350 HSAMRRASLDKLHS
+350 HSAMRRVSLDKLRS
-364 TLRRFPQG
+364 TLRRFPKG

>member
-1 MAEPAYD
+1 MAENID
-8 TDAVAARQALADI
+8 TDAAAQQALADI
-21 RREVFAAGAYA
+21 RRAVFAAGAYA
-32 CGVVRAVPVAA
+32 CGVVRALPVAA
-43 EVVARYEGWLAD
+43 EVVAHYEGWLAD

-95 DVPLAEG
+95 NVLLAEG

-167 IVPGVG
+167 IVPGTG

-186 LPTDDPV
+186 LPVDDPV

-198 CLGCGRCVRVC
+198 CLGCGRCVRAC
-209 PTGALRNDGSVDAR
+209 PTGALRDDGSVDAR

-231 ESHDDIPADIPT
+231 ESHDDIPADIPI
-243 GSTLYGCD
+243 GNTLYGCD
-251 VCRRACPLAHSKAG
+251 VCRRACPLASGRAAAG
-265 VGQAGDANY
+265 QDADANY
-274 GSDGNDGNYENDES
+274 VNDGNCENDES
-288 NESRGKD
+288 DESRGND
-295 ERSLGNPES
+295 ERPVGNPEC
-304 TDPSASGKFAEAVT
+304 TESAVPGKFAEALT
-318 VLPEFTPNPQLLSMT
+318 VLPEFTPDPRLLSMT

-338 ALDDEGYAALTA
+338 ALDEDGYAALTA
-350 HSAMRRASLDKLHS
+350 HSAMRRASLDKLRS
-364 TLRRFPQG
+364 TLRRFPEG

>member
-1 MAEPAYD
+1 MEQNTD
-8 TDAVAARQALADI
+8 TAKAMLADI
-21 RREVFAAGAYA
+21 RREVFAVGAYA
-32 CGVVRAVPVAA
+32 CGVVRAMPVTA
-43 EVVARYEGWLAD
+43 EAVARYEEWLAD

-80 EGAHT
+80 EGART

-95 DVPLAEG
+95 NVHSAEG

-124 AVVGQLRPR
+124 TVIGQLRPR
-133 FGGKWRVCVDSAP
+133 FGGKWRICVDSAP
-146 LMERYWAVRAGLG
+146 LMERYWAARAGLG

-186 LPTDDPV
+186 MPTDDPV
-193 EDTPH
+193 EGTSH
-198 CLGCGRCVRVC
+198 CLGCGRCVRAC
-209 PTGALRNDGSVDAR
+209 PTGALRGDGSVDAR

-243 GSTLYGCD
+243 GNTLYGCD
-251 VCRRACPLAHSKAG
+251 VCRRACPLACCKTDIGQGRQLEHSK
-265 VGQAGDANY
+265 NL
-274 GSDGNDGNYENDES
+274 ENSEHS
-288 NESRGKD
+288 SV
-295 ERSLGNPES
+295 S
-304 TDPSASGKFAEAVT
+304 TSGKFAETMT
-318 VLPEFTPNPQLLSMT
+318 VLPEFTPDSRLLSMT

-350 HSAMRRASLDKLHS
+350 HSAMRRVSLDKLRS
-364 TLRRFPQG
+364 TLRRFPKG

>member
-1 MAEPAYD
+1 MEQNTD
-8 TDAVAARQALADI
+8 TAKAMLADI
-21 RREVFAAGAYA
+21 RREVFAVGAYA
-32 CGVVRAVPVAA
+32 CGVVRAMPVTA
-43 EVVARYEGWLAD
+43 EAVARYEEWLAD

-80 EGAHT
+80 EGART

-95 DVPLAEG
+95 NVHPAEG

-124 AVVGQLRPR
+124 TVIGQLRPR
-133 FGGKWRVCVDSAP
+133 FGGKWRICVDSAP
-146 LMERYWAVRAGLG
+146 LMERYWAARAGLG

-186 LPTDDPV
+186 MPTDDPV
-193 EDTPH
+193 EGTSH
-198 CLGCGRCVRVC
+198 CLGCGRCVRAC
-209 PTGALRNDGSVDAR
+209 PTGALRGDGSVDAR

-231 ESHDDIPADIPT
+231 ESHDGIPADIPT
-243 GSTLYGCD
+243 GNTLYGCD
-251 VCRRACPLAHSKAG
+251 VCRRACPLACCKTDIGQGRQLEHSE
-265 VGQAGDANY
+265 DL
-274 GSDGNDGNYENDES
+274 ENSEHS
-288 NESRGKD
+288 SV
-295 ERSLGNPES
+295 S
-304 TDPSASGKFAEAVT
+304 TSGKFAETMT
-318 VLPEFTPNPQLLSMT
+318 VLPEFTPDSRLLSMT

-350 HSAMRRASLDKLHS
+350 HSAMRRVSLDKLRS
-364 TLRRFPQG
+364 TLRRFPKG

>member
-1 MAEPAYD
+1 MEQNTD
-8 TDAVAARQALADI
+8 TAKAMLADI
-21 RREVFAAGAYA
+21 RREVFAVGAYA
-32 CGVVRAVPVAA
+32 CGVVRAMPVTA
-43 EVVARYEGWLAD
+43 EAVARYDEWLAD

-80 EGAHT
+80 EGART

-95 DVPLAEG
+95 NVHPAEG

-124 AVVGQLRPR
+124 TIIGQLRPR

-146 LMERYWAVRAGLG
+146 LMERYWAARAGLG

-186 LPTDDPV
+186 MPTDDPV
-193 EDTPH
+193 EGTSH
-198 CLGCGRCVRVC
+198 CLGCGRCVRAC
-209 PTGALRNDGSVDAR
+209 PTGALRGDGSVDAR

-243 GSTLYGCD
+243 GNTLYGCD
-251 VCRRACPLAHSKAG
+251 VCRRACPLACCKTDGQGRQLEHSEH
-265 VGQAGDANY
+265 
-274 GSDGNDGNYENDES
+274 SES
-288 NESRGKD
+288 SEHS
-295 ERSLGNPES
+295 SVS
-304 TDPSASGKFAEAVT
+304 TSGKFAETMT
-318 VLPEFTPNPQLLSMT
+318 VLPEFTPDSRLLSMT

-338 ALDDEGYAALTA
+338 ALDDEGYAALIA
-350 HSAMRRASLDKLHS
+350 HSAMRRVSLDKLRS
-364 TLRRFPQG
+364 TLRRFPKW

>member
-1 MAEPAYD
+1 MEQNTD
-8 TDAVAARQALADI
+8 TAKAMLADI
-21 RREVFAAGAYA
+21 RREVFAVGAYA
-32 CGVVRAVPVAA
+32 CGVVRAMPVTA
-43 EVVARYEGWLAD
+43 EAVARYEEWLAD
-55 GNAGNMDYLGRY
+55 GNAGNMDYLWRY

-80 EGAHT
+80 EGART

-95 DVPLAEG
+95 NVHPAEG

-124 AVVGQLRPR
+124 TVIGQLRPR
-133 FGGKWRVCVDSAP
+133 FGGKWRICVDSAP
-146 LMERYWAVRAGLG
+146 LMERYWAARAGLG

-186 LPTDDPV
+186 MPTDDPV
-193 EDTPH
+193 EGTSH
-198 CLGCGRCVRVC
+198 CLGCGRCVRAC
-209 PTGALRNDGSVDAR
+209 PTGALRGDGSVDAR

-243 GSTLYGCD
+243 GNTLYGCD
-251 VCRRACPLAHSKAG
+251 VCRRACPLACCKTDIGQGRQLEHS
-265 VGQAGDANY
+265 
-274 GSDGNDGNYENDES
+274 ENLKNSEHS
-288 NESRGKD
+288 SV
-295 ERSLGNPES
+295 S
-304 TDPSASGKFAEAVT
+304 TSGKFAETMT
-318 VLPEFTPNPQLLSMT
+318 VLPEFTPDSRLLSMT

-350 HSAMRRASLDKLHS
+350 HSAMRRVSLDKLRS
-364 TLRRFPQG
+364 TLRRFPKG

>member
-1 MAEPAYD
+1 MEQNTD
-8 TDAVAARQALADI
+8 TAKAMLADI
-21 RREVFAAGAYA
+21 RREVFAVGAYA
-32 CGVVRAVPVAA
+32 CGVVRAMPVTA
-43 EVVARYEGWLAD
+43 EAVARYDEWLAD

-80 EGAHT
+80 EGART

-95 DVPLAEG
+95 NVHPTEG
-102 VPYIAHYAL
+102 VPYISHYAL

-116 DVLRRRLK
+116 DVLRRRLRT
-124 AVVGQLRPR
+124 VIGQLRPR

-146 LMERYWAVRAGLG
+146 LMERYWAARAGLG

-186 LPTDDPV
+186 MPTDDPV
-193 EDTPH
+193 EGTSH
-198 CLGCGRCVRVC
+198 CLGCGRCVRAC
-209 PTGALRNDGSVDAR
+209 PTGALRGDGSVDAR

-243 GSTLYGCD
+243 GNTLYGCD
-251 VCRRACPLAHSKAG
+251 VCRRACPLACCKTDIGQGRQLEHSEH
-265 VGQAGDANY
+265 
-274 GSDGNDGNYENDES
+274 SEHSES
-288 NESRGKD
+288 SEHS
-295 ERSLGNPES
+295 SVS
-304 TDPSASGKFAEAVT
+304 TSGKFAETMT
-318 VLPEFTPNPQLLSMT
+318 VLPEFTPDSRLLSMT

-338 ALDDEGYAALTA
+338 ALDDEGYAALIA
-350 HSAMRRASLDKLHS
+350 HSAMRRVSLDKLRS
-364 TLRRFPQG
+364 TLRRFPKG

>member
-1 MAEPAYD
+1 MEQNTD
-8 TDAVAARQALADI
+8 TAKAMLADI
-21 RREVFAAGAYA
+21 RREVFAVGAYA
-32 CGVVRAVPVAA
+32 CGVVRAMPVTA
-43 EVVARYEGWLAD
+43 EAVARYDEWLAD

-80 EGAHT
+80 EGART

-95 DVPLAEG
+95 NVHSAEG

-124 AVVGQLRPR
+124 TVIGQLRPR

-146 LMERYWAVRAGLG
+146 LMERYWAARAGLG

-186 LPTDDPV
+186 MPTDDPV
-193 EDTPH
+193 EGTSH
-198 CLGCGRCVRVC
+198 CLGCGRCVRAC
-209 PTGALRNDGSVDAR
+209 PTGALRGDGSVDAR

-243 GSTLYGCD
+243 GNTLYGCD
-251 VCRRACPLAHSKAG
+251 VCRRACPLACCKTDIGQGRQLEHSEH
-265 VGQAGDANY
+265 
-274 GSDGNDGNYENDES
+274 SEHSES
-288 NESRGKD
+288 SEHS
-295 ERSLGNPES
+295 SVS
-304 TDPSASGKFAEAVT
+304 TSGKFAETMT
-318 VLPEFTPNPQLLSMT
+318 VLPEFTPDSRLLSMT

-338 ALDDEGYAALTA
+338 ALDDEGYAALIA
-350 HSAMRRASLDKLHS
+350 HSAMRRVSLDKLRS
-364 TLRRFPQG
+364 TLRRFPKW

>member
-1 MAEPAYD
+1 MEQNTD
-8 TDAVAARQALADI
+8 TAKAMLADI
-21 RREVFAAGAYA
+21 RREVFAVGAYA
-32 CGVVRAVPVAA
+32 CGVVRAMPVTA
-43 EVVARYEGWLAD
+43 EAVARYEEWLAD

-80 EGAHT
+80 EGART

-95 DVPLAEG
+95 NVHPAEG

-124 AVVGQLRPR
+124 TVIGQLRPR
-133 FGGKWRVCVDSAP
+133 FGGKWRICVDSAP
-146 LMERYWAVRAGLG
+146 LMERYWAARAGLG

-186 LPTDDPV
+186 MPTDDPV
-193 EDTPH
+193 EGTSH
-198 CLGCGRCVRVC
+198 CLGCGRCVRAC
-209 PTGALRNDGSVDAR
+209 PTGALRGDGSVDAR

-243 GSTLYGCD
+243 GNTLYGCD
-251 VCRRACPLAHSKAG
+251 VCRRACPLACCKTDIGQGRQLEHS
-265 VGQAGDANY
+265 
-274 GSDGNDGNYENDES
+274 ENLENS
-288 NESRGKD
+288 EHS
-295 ERSLGNPES
+295 SVP
-304 TDPSASGKFAEAVT
+304 TSGKFAETMT
-318 VLPEFTPNPQLLSMT
+318 VLPEFTPDSRLLSMT

-350 HSAMRRASLDKLHS
+350 HSAMRRVSLDKLRS
-364 TLRRFPQG
+364 TLRRFPKG